1 MPAWKSKL
9 ESSLSDSLCSTRSC
23 GIQPQRFPAEERAGM
38 ASVAN
43 DVGELGEKKI
53 GSWPTTTEVLAQS
66 MRMVAVRKRTSPELT
81 PFGTDAK
88 PPPRSS
94 CKSAFVL
101 APATVGPKAS
111 KPISD
116 WRRVAPKL
124 PPESPGGFAYA
135 RVGRS
140 TLSTTP

>member
-1 MPAWKSKL
+1 PAPEVSGRG
-9 ESSLSDSLCSTRSC
+9 ESGNGEC
-23 GIQPQRFPAEERAGM
+23 GKRCRRIGGEENWILADDDG
-38 ASVAN
+38 
-43 DVGELGEKKI
+43 GI
-53 GSWPTTTEVLAQS
+53 GPVHAHGGGAQTHQS
-66 MRMVAVRKRTSPELT
+66 GVT

-124 PPESPGGFAYA
+124 PPESPGGRAKA
-135 RVGRS
+135 RV
-140 TLSTTP
+140 